1 MAEAAV
7 ATGAGSAG
15 AGTAGA
21 SAGAQ
26 GGSGTQAQ
34 TGHAGAGNS
43 ATSTQAGASSTQ
55 GAGANAG
62 TQADW
67 TASLSDDFKGFV
79 QNKGWKDPNSL
90 VESYRNLEKLNGSQ
104 DKLLKLPNDDADVQ
118 GWDSIYTRLGKPAK
132 PDGYGLKGEK
142 GADPEFAGWAS
153 DAFHKAN
160 LTEKQAKALIEGW
173 NGRLATQKQ
182 AEGEK
187 MASTVKNDEIGLRKD
202 WGMAY
207 EQNLNLAR
215 RAARDFGVEKQM
227 DAISQAM
234 GPANAAKFFHRLALS
249 GVEPGFVSGNGQAS
263 DAMLT
268 PAMAKSQINALKADP
283 EFTKK
288 YAAGNAEAKAKM
300 QRLHQ
305 FAYPDMAS

>member
-15 AGTAGA
+15 GAPGAGA
-21 SAGAQ
+21 SGSGGPSQSAGQAAGGNQAAHANAGAPQ
-26 GGSGTQAQ
+26 TQAGGAGTGTQA
-34 TGHAGAGNS
+34 
-43 ATSTQAGASSTQ
+43 
-55 GAGANAG
+55 
-62 TQADW
+62 ADW
-67 TASLSDDFKGFV
+67 TASLSDDFRGFV

-104 DKLLKLPNDDADVQ
+104 DKLLKLPNDDADTA

-160 LTEKQAKALIEGW
+160 ITEKQAKALIENW
-173 NGRLATQKQ
+173 NGRLASQKQ

-187 MASTVKNDEIGLRKD
+187 MASTVKNDELALRKD

-207 EQNLNLAR
+207 EQNVNLAR
-215 RAARDFGVEKQM
+215 RAARDFGIDAKQM
-227 DAISQAM
+227 DKMSEAM

-283 EFTKK
+283 EFAKK

-305 FAYPDMAS
+305 FAYPEMAG